1 MTDAFVSEN
10 KNNGLE
16 GVKLGMVKI
25 AVLGHGVVG
34 SGVVEVLMKN
44 HEGIAHRAKEE
55 IEVKYILDLRDFPD
69 LPYADKFVK
78 DFSVIEKDPEV
89 EIVVEC
95 MGGVNPAFDFCMR
108 SLKAGKSV
116 ATSNKE
122 LVAAKG
128 QELLQ
133 AAQDNNLNFLFEASV
148 GGGIPILRPISQCMA
163 ANEISAVAGILNG
176 TTNFIL
182 TKMITEN
189 MAFDD
194 ALRLAQNLGYA
205 EKNPTADVDGHDAC
219 RKICILASLVSGK
232 HIYPD
237 DVYVEGI
244 RNITLDDVAYAEK
257 FDAAIK
263 LIGLFRKQDNG
274 KIQINVAPR
283 MVSKSFPLA
292 GVNDV
297 FNAICVVGDA
307 TDEVMFYGK
316 GAGKM
321 PTASAVVADVIDCV
335 KHRKARKY
343 LYWEPAEKGM
353 VADYHEEVC
362 SMYMRLNG
370 KSSEE
375 IMTVANE
382 LCREC
387 IYTDGVNEDEIAI
400 ITDVAPYS
408 EQEKIAKT
416 FLARGIN
423 VVSAMRTLKM

>member
-1 MTDAFVSEN
+1 
-10 KNNGLE
+10 
-16 GVKLGMVKI
+16 MVKI

-44 HEGIAHRAKEE
+44 HEGIARRAKEE

-69 LPYADKFVK
+69 LPYSDKFVK

-133 AAQDNNLNFLFEASV
+133 VAQDNNLNFLFEASV

-232 HIYPD
+232 HVYPD

-257 FDAAIK
+257 FNAAIK
-263 LIGLFRKQDNG
+263 LIGLFKVQEDGR
-274 KIQINVAPR
+274 IQINVAPR

-343 LYWEPAEKGM
+343 LYWAPAEKGM
-353 VADYHEEVC
+353 IADYHDEVC
-362 SMYMRLNG
+362 AMYMRLNG
-370 KSSEE
+370 KSSDE
-375 IMTVANE
+375 IMTIANE

-400 ITDVAPYS
+400 ITDIAPYS
-408 EQEKIAKT
+408 EQEKVARK
-416 FLARGIN
+416 FLARGVN

>member
-1 MTDAFVSEN
+1 
-10 KNNGLE
+10 
-16 GVKLGMVKI
+16 MVKI
-25 AVLGHGVVG
+25 AVMGHGVVG

-44 HEGIAHRAKEE
+44 HDGIARRAKEE

-78 DFSVIEKDPEV
+78 DINVILQDPEV

-95 MGGVNPAFDFCMR
+95 MGGVNPAFDFCMS

-116 ATSNKE
+116 VTSNKE

-128 QELLQ
+128 QELLEV
-133 AAQDNNLNFLFEASV
+133 AKDNNLNFLFEASV
-148 GGGIPILRPISQCMA
+148 GGGIPIIRPIAQCMA

-205 EKNPTADVDGHDAC
+205 ERIPTADVDGHDAC
-219 RKICILASLVSGK
+219 RKICILASLVCGK
-232 HIYPD
+232 HVYPN

-263 LIGLFRKQDNG
+263 LIGYFKVQEDGR
-274 KIQINVAPR
+274 IQINVAPR
-283 MVSKSFPLA
+283 MVSKSMPLA
-292 GVNDV
+292 GVSDV

-316 GAGKM
+316 GAGKL

-335 KHRKARKY
+335 KHRTARKY
-343 LYWEPAEKGM
+343 VYWEPVEEGM
-353 VADYHEEVC
+353 IADYHDEVC

-370 KSSEE
+370 KSSDE
-375 IMTVANE
+375 IMTIANE

-400 ITDVAPYS
+400 ITDIAPYS
-408 EQEKIAKT
+408 EQELVAKK
-416 FLARGIN
+416 FLARGVN
-423 VVSAMRTLKM
+423 VVSAMRTLTL

>member
-1 MTDAFVSEN
+1 
-10 KNNGLE
+10 
-16 GVKLGMVKI
+16 MVKI

-44 HEGIAHRAKEE
+44 HEGIARRAKEE

-69 LPYADKFVK
+69 VPYADLFVK
-78 DFSVIEKDPEV
+78 DFSVIENDPEV

-95 MGGVNPAFDFCMR
+95 MGGVKPAFDFCMR

-133 AAQDNNLNFLFEASV
+133 TAQDNNLNFLFEASV

-189 MAFDD
+189 MAFDE

-219 RKICILASLVSGK
+219 RKICILASLVSGR
-232 HIYPD
+232 HVYPK

-263 LIGLFRKQDNG
+263 LIGLFKVQDDG
-274 KIQINVAPR
+274 RLQINVAPR

-343 LYWEPAEKGM
+343 LYWEPAKKGM
-353 VADYHEEVC
+353 IADYHDEVC
-362 SMYMRLNG
+362 AMYLRLNG
-370 KSSEE
+370 KSSDE

-387 IYTDGVNEDEIAI
+387 IYTDGVNENEIAI
-400 ITDVAPYS
+400 ITDIATYA
-408 EQEKIAKT
+408 EQEQVTKK